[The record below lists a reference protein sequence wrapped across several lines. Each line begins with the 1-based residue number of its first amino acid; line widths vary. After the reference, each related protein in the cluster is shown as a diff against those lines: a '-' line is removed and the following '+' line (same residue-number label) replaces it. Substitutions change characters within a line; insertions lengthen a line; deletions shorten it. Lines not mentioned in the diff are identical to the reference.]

1 MYQHHDDTCPQH
13 DDNKTKTPYCPFKAL
28 SQVIV
33 DGIVIAVS
41 YVFLSCALDKCSSVN
56 TNGVIT
62 FFSVFIPLGFF
73 LRTMDLE
80 YQETL
85 GRVAMFQIGTK
96 IFNSLTM
103 L

>member
-1 MYQHHDDTCPQH
+1 MHAETCPHH
-13 DDNKTKTPYCPFKAL
+13 DDNKTKTMYNPTKAL
-28 SQVIV
+28 AQVIV
-33 DGIVIAVS
+33 DGIVIAAS
-41 YVFLSCALDKCSSVN
+41 YVFLSVALDNGDSVKMS
-56 TNGVIT
+56 GLVT

-85 GRVAMFQIGTK
+85 GRVAMFQVGTK
-96 IFNSLTM
+96 VFNILTM